1 MHLQSPARAEMGVML
16 FCEASET
23 AALCWQC
30 RATWE
35 KPYLLSRFKQVI
47 IIHEQICS
55 WQFVIAKLPFTYTFG
70 LHPKDTTLPVQ
81 KWNLGDCFKC
91 WRLPPLTY
99 FLLYQRR
106 SWLDRKAFWLAP
118 SHPVCF
124 CTSLLCAAGSC
135 SYSFFMTL
143 PHYTLSNCSLFLWPW
158 SPPDWSKRSGTMFL
172 SYLLER
178 LETWG
183 YFSAKKFVFT
193 CTLVGFFTVLSCNV
207 WVSAVDRF
215 CSPLATSWIL
225 VLNDSCLQT
234 SYICIL

>member
-1 MHLQSPARAEMGVML
+1 MKSMRHRSGCSNAPAQPCQGRDGCHVVLWGFRACSVVLAVLSNLGKAISA
-16 FCEASET
+16 CPGPNRS
-23 AALCWQC
+23 
-30 RATWE
+30 
-35 KPYLLSRFKQVI
+35 LLSMNKYVADNF
-47 IIHEQICS
+47 
-55 WQFVIAKLPFTYTFG
+55 WFAKLPLSYAFG

-99 FLLYQRR
+99 FLLYQSH
-106 SWLDRKAFWLAP
+106 SWLDRKARWLAP

-124 CTSLLCAAGSC
+124 CTSLLCGAGSC

-158 SPPDWSKRSGTMFL
+158 SPPGQSIRSGTVFL

-183 YFSAKKFVFT
+183 YFSAKKFVCM
-193 CTLVGFFTVLSCNV
+193 CTLLLVGFLLFYHVRFGSVL
-207 WVSAVDRF
+207 
-215 CSPLATSWIL
+215 
-225 VLNDSCLQT
+225 
-234 SYICIL
+234 